1 MADPATDQLRL
12 HLVLEL
18 HESERS
24 PFSEQSFSV
33 PESVLDDSDHPGR
46 PEQAFLTVHST
57 PSNWRTQKCAYQEN
71 VLIEFDDDARYWIS
85 RRLRTTFQKVR
96 DDMYGVNT

>member
-1 MADPATDQLRL
+1 MVGIGAHDLPLCNLTMADPATDQLRL

-57 PSNWRTQKCAYQEN
+57 PSNWRTQKCAYYGLR
-71 VLIEFDDDARYWIS
+71 V
-85 RRLRTTFQKVR
+85 RLRPS
-96 DDMYGVNT
+96 